1 MGDFGGLDADG
12 VAGLFLRALP
22 DVSLMVFTRE
32 LRVAS
37 VVGGA
42 PTFARADASA
52 TEGREASET
61 LPPEDWERCEPLFRA
76 ALDGRSG
83 AIEIEAVA
91 PGRWYRVDVEPLRD
105 AVGVVSGGVCFWQE
119 ITERRQMVEELEQ
132 RGRLLDLAHDA
143 IIVREPVTSA
153 VAYWNREASELYG
166 YSAEEARGRITHDL
180 LATEFPESR
189 EAVDEALLSEG
200 RWEGELWH
208 VRADGRRIL
217 VSSRQA
223 LVRDEDH
230 EPRAVIELNADI
242 TERQRAEHELRTAE
256 ERFRGLIESAP
267 DAMVIVDEAGTIV
280 LVNARAEQ
288 VFGYPRAEVIGQ
300 PVEMLL
306 PKSLRRRHLAHRQ
319 GFIANPHAR
328 PMGEGMDLLA
338 RRKDGGEF
346 AAEIS
351 LSPLRTKSGLLVS
364 AAVRDVS
371 QQLLRQ
377 LEEALVPRMKISAH
391 WQLAWRYRPAVRS
404 MLLGG
409 DFIGACER
417 LDGSLALL
425 IGDVV
430 GHGAAAAGTGAML
443 RAAWLGATQG
453 DLAIE
458 AIPRLLHRLLIN
470 QADSGASTMATAC
483 LAEIDARATE
493 LRLIRA
499 GHDSPLLITPA
510 EIAAVDAEHGPA
522 LGLSKSGYW
531 PVQRVPLPSNAAIML
546 FTDGL
551 TERRATPQSIRQF
564 DELAPRIDMKT
575 LLGKPPGQAI
585 DEMLTRIFPGGTHE
599 LDDDVA
605 VILVNLGRAED
616 SENGEREPIASIA

>member
-12 VAGLFLRALP
+12 VAWLFLRALP

-32 LRVAS
+32 LRVVS
-37 VVGGA
+37 VAGGV
-42 PTFARADASA
+42 PTRARVSASA
-52 TEGREASET
+52 TEGQAASEA
-61 LPPEDWERCEPLFRA
+61 LPPEVWERCEPLFRA

-83 AIEIEAVA
+83 SIEIETVA
-91 PGRWYRVDVEPLRD
+91 PGRWYRVDVEPLHD
-105 AVGVVSGGVCFWQE
+105 AVGGVSGGVCFWHE
-119 ITERRQMVEELEQ
+119 VTDRRQLLKELEQ

-143 IIVREPVTSA
+143 IIVREPITSA
-153 VAYWNREASELYG
+153 VAYWNREASKLYG
-166 YSAEEARGRITHDL
+166 YSAEEVRGRITHEL

-189 EAVDEALLSEG
+189 EAVDEALRLEG

-223 LVRDEDH
+223 LVRDEDN

-242 TERQRAEHELRTAE
+242 TERRRAEHELRTAE

-267 DAMVIVDEAGTIV
+267 DAMVIVDEDGAIV
-280 LVNARAEQ
+280 LVNARAEE
-288 VFGYPRAEVIGQ
+288 VFGYPRAELIGQ

-306 PKSLRRRHLAHRQ
+306 PKGLRRRHLAHRE
-319 GFIANPHAR
+319 GFMANAHAR

-351 LSPLRTKSGLLVS
+351 LSPLRTERGLLVS
-364 AAVRDVS
+364 AAVRNVS

-377 LEEALVPRMKISAH
+377 LEEALVPRMKISAR
-391 WQLAWRYRPAVRS
+391 WRLAWRYRPAVRS

-417 LDGSLALL
+417 ADGSLALL
-425 IGDVV
+425 IGDVA

-470 QADSGASTMATAC
+470 QADHVASTMATAC
-483 LAEIDARATE
+483 LAEIDARASE

-499 GHDSPLLITPA
+499 GHDSPLVITPA
-510 EIAAVDAEHGPA
+510 EIAAVNADHGPA
-522 LGLSKSGYW
+522 LGLSKSGDW
-531 PVQRVPLPSNAAIML
+531 PLQRVPLPSDAAIML

-564 DELAPRIDMKT
+564 DELARHVDTKT

-585 DEMLTRIFPGGTHE
+585 DEMLTRMFPGGTHE

-616 SENGEREPIASIA
+616 FENGEPKPIASIA